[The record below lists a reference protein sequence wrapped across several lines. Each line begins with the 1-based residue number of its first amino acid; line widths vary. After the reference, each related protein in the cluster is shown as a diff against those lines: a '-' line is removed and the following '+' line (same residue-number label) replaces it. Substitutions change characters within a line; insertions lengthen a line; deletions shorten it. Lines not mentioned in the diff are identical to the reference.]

1 MICRASRFLLL
12 AVPLT
17 FAACRDQKVTSYRIP
32 KEKEPD
38 PASVA
43 AAAHAGAGVT
53 PGQAGTPAPGGAT
66 QPGGSDMANTAVAT
80 ASGAALTW
88 TAPGHWQAKPASS
101 MRKGTFVIA
110 GDGASA
116 ELAITA
122 FPGDVGGEVAN
133 VNRWRGQIQLPA
145 LPEAQVGGTV
155 TRLDANGL
163 KIGYVDMV
171 NTAAGTPVRVLGA
184 WIPHQGSTWFFKLSG
199 PDALVARE
207 KDAFVQFL
215 TTVKP
220 ATP

>member
-1 MICRASRFLLL
+1 
-12 AVPLT
+12 
-17 FAACRDQKVTSYRIP
+17 
-32 KEKEPD
+32 
-38 PASVA
+38 
-43 AAAHAGAGVT
+43 
-53 PGQAGTPAPGGAT
+53 
-66 QPGGSDMANTAVAT
+66 MANTAVAT

-88 TAPGHWQAKPASS
+88 TAPAHWQAKPASS

-184 WIPHQGSTWFFKLSG
+184 WIPYQGSTWFFKLSG